1 MPESYEP
8 NLVLATKEFD
18 VVGTRP
24 VRHDGADKVTGRA
37 LYGADF
43 YAAGLLHGKLLRS
56 PHAHARIRS
65 IDTSRAEAMPGVR
78 AVVTGADLP
87 DGPPHRVDLGEGGV
101 SVKYLRRNVLA
112 RDKVL
117 YAGHAV
123 AGVAAVS
130 ADVAEEALDLI
141 EVEYEALPATMT
153 ALEALDDGAP
163 TLLDDLSAEGGG
175 EAVDGRANLAK
186 RVLFTLGDVEDGFEQ
201 ADLVVERAFDTSTV
215 HQGYIEPQNVTAHWS
230 SDGRLTLWT
239 STQGAFFVRD
249 SAAAIL
255 AAPVSQVKV
264 VPMEIGGGF
273 GGKFPLYA
281 EPVAALL
288 SAKTGQPVKIV
299 LTRQEVFEGTGPTCA
314 SNVRVKIGATNEGRI
329 TAAAARLAFEAGA
342 FPGSPVPYASMAI
355 FWAYDIPNVAIE
367 GLDVLVNKPKTGAYR
382 APGSPNACFASE
394 SVIDEL
400 ARGLGADPIEFR
412 LLNAAKQRARRADG
426 PRHGRIG
433 VVEVLEAMRDHPHRR
448 SPLDGANRGRG
459 VSLGLHYHIG
469 FQSSC
474 TLSVNGDGT
483 VSLVEGSTDI
493 GGTRTAV
500 AMQAAEVLGI
510 AAEDVLPTV
519 VDTDSVGYT
528 AGTGGSRT
536 AFATG
541 WAAYEA
547 ARDVER
553 QMTARAAGV
562 WDAEPGSIELARGV
576 FRSRHD
582 PELSMTFKELAG
594 MLNETG
600 GPVVGRATVNP
611 SGVGGSAVGNIVDV
625 EVDPE
630 TGKVDVLRYTVVQDA
645 GKAVHPGYV
654 EGQMQGGTVQGIGWA
669 LNEEYFFDDSG
680 RMTNSSLLD
689 YRMPITMDLPMID
702 TVIVEVPNPGH
713 PYGVRGLGEASIV
726 TPPSALAN
734 AVHDAT
740 GLRLDTLPM
749 NPVAVT
755 TALWSQRPGTA
766 AVRK

>member
-1 MPESYEP
+1 MTESYEP
-8 NLVLATKEFD
+8 NVVLATKEFD

-43 YAAGLLHGKLLRS
+43 YTAGLLYGKLLRS
-56 PHAHARIRS
+56 PHAHARIKS
-65 IDTSRAEAMPGVR
+65 IDTSRAEAMEGVR
-78 AVVTGADLP
+78 AVVTAADLP
-87 DGPPHRVDLGEGGV
+87 DGPPFRIDLGEGGV
-101 SVKYLRRNVLA
+101 SVKYLRHNVLA
-112 RDKVL
+112 HDKAL
-117 YAGHAV
+117 YVGHAV

-130 ADVAEEALDLI
+130 ADIAEEALDLI
-141 EVEYEALPATMT
+141 EVDYEALPATMS
-153 ALEALDDGAP
+153 ALESLEDGAP
-163 TLLDDLSAEGGG
+163 ALLDDLRQENGSEDT
-175 EAVDGRANLAK
+175 DGRANLAK
-186 RVLFTLGDVEDGFEQ
+186 RILFTLGDVDKGFEQ
-201 ADLVVERAFDTSTV
+201 ADMVVEREFNTSTV
-215 HQGYIEPQNVTAHWS
+215 HQGYIEPQNVTAHWN

-255 AAPVSQVKV
+255 ARPVSQVKV

-288 SAKTGQPVKIV
+288 SAKTGQAVKIV

-314 SNVRVKIGATNEGRI
+314 SNVKVKIGATNDGKI
-329 TAAAARLAFEAGA
+329 TAASARLAFEAGA

-355 FWAYDIPNVAIE
+355 LWAYDIPNVTVE

-382 APGSPNACFASE
+382 APGSPNACFSSE

-400 ARGLGADPIEFR
+400 AQGLGIDPIEFR
-412 LLNAAKQRARRADG
+412 LLNASRAGARRADG
-426 PRHGRIG
+426 PRHGSIG
-433 VVEVLEAMRDHPHRR
+433 VVEALEAMKDHPHWG
-448 SPLDGANRGRG
+448 STLAGPNRGRG

-469 FQSSC
+469 LQSSC

-483 VSLVEGSTDI
+483 VNLVEGSTDI

-519 VDTDSVGYT
+519 ADTDSIGFT
-528 AGTGGSRT
+528 FGTGGSRT

-547 ARDVER
+547 ALDVER
-553 QMTARAAGV
+553 QMIARAASI
-562 WDAEPGSIELARGV
+562 WDADSDSIELTGGV
-576 FRSRHD
+576 FRSKHD

-594 MLNETG
+594 LLNETG
-600 GPVVGRATVNP
+600 GPVTGRATVNP

-630 TGKVDVLRYTVVQDA
+630 TGKVDILRYTVVQDA
-645 GKAVHPGYV
+645 GKAIHPGYV

-669 LNEEYFFDDSG
+669 LNEEYFFDESG
-680 RMTNSSLLD
+680 RMLNSSLLD

-713 PYGVRGLGEASIV
+713 PYGARGLGEGSIV
-726 TPPSALAN
+726 TPPGALGN
-734 AVHDAT
+734 AIHDAT
-740 GLRLDTLPM
+740 GLRMDTLPM
-749 NPVAVT
+749 NPVAIT
-755 TALWSQRPGTA
+755 RGLLSKRTGKA
-766 AVRK
+766 AT